1 MFQVINER
9 FLERC
14 QKYRNCPESWE
25 PPVFVCQ
32 QQTCV
37 SRRETLNCKLEGEC
51 VNMEAQFLCDNG
63 LCHNV
68 SRVMS
73 CQYSQV
79 RRVMTMSD
87 VRAEYHLQVG
97 ETYDCTDKR
106 NCIMLTGLYQ
116 CSRGQ
121 CTEVRQGDKS
131 LRFFFSL
138 TLPCPECIAWSLSGQ
153 SQSAPGPG

>member
-1 MFQVINER
+1 MRRNGSGLTWSGCSNIQDTVCPVADKELVEHSDCDNPEEDCKVTVDIIVRIIMLYVQVINQR

-32 QQTCV
+32 QHTCV

-73 CQYSQV
+73 CQYS
-79 RRVMTMSD
+79 
-87 VRAEYHLQVG
+87 
-97 ETYDCTDKR
+97 
-106 NCIMLTGLYQ
+106 
-116 CSRGQ
+116 
-121 CTEVRQGDKS
+121 EVTR
-131 LRFFFSL
+131 
-138 TLPCPECIAWSLSGQ
+138 
-153 SQSAPGPG
+153 

>member
-1 MFQVINER
+1 MFQEINKR

-14 QKYRNCPESWE
+14 QKYRNCPDLQE

-51 VNMEAQFLCDNG
+51 VNMEQQFLCDNG

-73 CQYSQV
+73 CHYSQV
-79 RRVMTMSD
+79 M
-87 VRAEYHLQVG
+87 
-97 ETYDCTDKR
+97 
-106 NCIMLTGLYQ
+106 
-116 CSRGQ
+116 
-121 CTEVRQGDKS
+121 QGDM
-131 LRFFFSL
+131 
-138 TLPCPECIAWSLSGQ
+138 
-153 SQSAPGPG
+153 